1 MKLHYKLMTVLLLK
15 KVIFK
20 LGFNC
25 YGNDV
30 HLSCNL
36 WKPLLLQ
43 TISKVILL
51 SNTIVFYF
59 IDIVYEPTTEQEG
72 HRDVCKQGPC
82 VIIEERKLREMIDDS
97 EYIKLEGIDDRE
109 EMSLRL
115 SLLDSRNSRRI
126 SDNSTVESSLQKS
139 INDTVEANPCKR
151 IGLHQVG
158 KTKILLIEEKP
169 ICYLRR
175 N

>member
-1 MKLHYKLMTVLLLK
+1 
-15 KVIFK
+15 
-20 LGFNC
+20 
-25 YGNDV
+25 
-30 HLSCNL
+30 
-36 WKPLLLQ
+36 
-43 TISKVILL
+43 
-51 SNTIVFYF
+51 
-59 IDIVYEPTTEQEG
+59 
-72 HRDVCKQGPC
+72 
-82 VIIEERKLREMIDDS
+82 MIDDS
-97 EYIKLEGIDDRE
+97 EYITLEGIDDRE